1 MIYAKQREAPAELIT
16 PQEITAIM
24 KRAGTVGD
32 IERAAAIAREYIK
45 VTGITTFKNDH
56 ALHYR
61 CMLAT
66 IYQAGRIQG
75 IREQKAKYA
84 NLG

>member
-1 MIYAKQREAPAELIT
+1 MIYTNCRQAPAELIT

-32 IERAAAIAREYIK
+32 IERAEAIEREYIK
-45 VTGITTFKNDH
+45 VTGITTFKNDP

-84 NLG
+84 DLG